1 MMNTRHETGATVVE
15 FTLVLPVLLML
26 LFGIIQFGWLFYN
39 YAVLT
44 NAASTGARLLA
55 TQRGYATPYSD
66 TKNAVL
72 SAAGIIAPL
81 ASLNQTLTINVA
93 VNGASCQSDAA
104 CATALGTASQA
115 PAAGTQ
121 ASITLTY
128 LFAPVL
134 GGSLGSLALI
144 VPPSLNATM
153 SELVQ

>member
-1 MMNTRHETGATVVE
+1 MMNTKHETGTTVVE
-15 FTLVLPVLLML
+15 FTLVLPLLLML

-44 NAASTGARLLA
+44 SAASTGARLLA

-66 TKNAVL
+66 TKDAVL
-72 SAAGIIAPL
+72 SAAGVIAPL
-81 ASLNQTLTINVA
+81 ASLNKTLTINVS
-93 VNGASCQSDAA
+93 VNGALCQSDAA

-115 PAAGTQ
+115 PAVGTQ
-121 ASITLTY
+121 ASISLSY
-128 LFAPVL
+128 LFAPIL

-144 VPPSLNATM
+144 VPSSLNATM

>member
-1 MMNTRHETGATVVE
+1 MMSAKRETGTTIVE
-15 FTLVLPVLLML
+15 FTLVLPLLLML
-26 LFGIIQFGWLFYN
+26 LFGIFQFGWLFFN

-44 NAASTGARLLA
+44 SAASTGARLLA

-72 SAAGIIAPL
+72 AAAGIIAPL
-81 ASLNQTLTINVA
+81 ASLNKTLTINVS
-93 VNGASCQSDAA
+93 VNGASCQSDAT

-115 PAAGTQ
+115 PATGTQ

-128 LFAPVL
+128 LFAPIL
-134 GGSLGSLALI
+134 GGSLGSLALV
-144 VPPSLNATM
+144 VPSSLNATM

>member
-1 MMNTRHETGATVVE
+1 MMNTKHETGAALVE
-15 FTLVLPVLLML
+15 FTLVLPLLLML

-44 NAASTGARLLA
+44 SAASTGARLLA

-66 TKNAVL
+66 TKTAVL
-72 SAAGIIAPL
+72 SAAGVIAPL
-81 ASLNQTLTINVA
+81 ASLNKTLTINLS
-93 VNGASCQSDAA
+93 VNGTSCQSDAA

-121 ASITLTY
+121 ASISLSY

-134 GGSLGSLALI
+134 GSSLGSLALI
-144 VPPSLNATM
+144 VPSSLNATM